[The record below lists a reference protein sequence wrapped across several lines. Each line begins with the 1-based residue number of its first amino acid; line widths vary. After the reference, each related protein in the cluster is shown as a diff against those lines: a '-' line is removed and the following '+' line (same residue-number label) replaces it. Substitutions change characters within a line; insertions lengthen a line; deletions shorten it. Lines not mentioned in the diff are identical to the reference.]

1 MPDVEER
8 SDKHAELDYRNLMVS
23 QENKVRQ
30 ITDELGQKPSD
41 DLRVNLVRET
51 ELLNH
56 FVNATKGNP
65 KHRAAVAAQIAKQ
78 SVLNKAVV

>member
-1 MPDVEER
+1 MTMPDVEER

-41 DLRVNLVRET
+41 DLRVNLVR
-51 ELLNH
+51 LL
-56 FVNATKGNP
+56 VNVWQAIEHEQQQQKN
-65 KHRAAVAAQIAKQ
+65 AVLAMSAPFTHQPT
-78 SVLNKAVV
+78 